1 VRFPASGE
9 REVPRSCEISESL
22 FSVSDHFYI
31 EERGELD
38 WSRRIPLMLTLARPP
53 VREARLNARQA
64 ANRAF
69 TLIELLTVI
78 GIIAILAAITFGVV
92 KGVNE
97 RAAIG
102 QAKAELSFLSQ
113 ALEAYKLQYGSY
125 PQAGSSS
132 SLLTTATTSNQSGIL
147 FNALMGKLGPKGA
160 PVNGKV
166 FVEASKLSLSS
177 ATTLPSPTDTVSV
190 ANAFLDPWGRQYVYG
205 YASGWFKYNLL
216 SVGPDG
222 KVGDTFNAASG
233 AVTSDTANGGADNLY
248 ANK

>member
-1 VRFPASGE
+1 VRLPASGQ

-53 VREARLNARQA
+53 VREARLNTRQA

-69 TLIELLTVI
+69 TLIELLMVI
-78 GIIAILAAITFGVV
+78 AIIAILAAITFGVV

-102 QAKAELSFLSQ
+102 QAKAELASLAQ
-113 ALEAYKLQYGSY
+113 ALESYKMQYGDY
-125 PQAGSSS
+125 PQTVAADVFLQ
-132 SLLTTATTSNQSGIL
+132 SLI
-147 FNALMGKLGPKGA
+147 GKKGPKGA
-160 PVNGKV
+160 DITGRT
-166 FVEASKLSLSS
+166 FVEVAKLSLS
-177 ATTLPSPTDTVSV
+177 TTGGDPFVTNTLYL
-190 ANAFLDPWGRQYVYG
+190 LDPWGRQYNY
-205 YASGWFKYNLL
+205 YYKATSGWTSPSYVLM

-222 KVGDTFNAASG
+222 YLYGTSAATAAYTSILSTAGAFKTDVATNAGS
-233 AVTSDTANGGADNLY
+233 ADNIY
-248 ANK
+248 ANQ